1 MVNSRAKGKRAEL
14 ELANAIKELF
24 GWKARRSQQ
33 FSGNAGDSDV
43 LIEEL
48 PGVFVECKH
57 VQSLSIVPVMRKAVE
72 QCNGKLPVICHR
84 KNHSEFL
91 LTMRL
96 RDLVAI
102 SELVCRLGCIPS
114 KDTPESTK
122 PNSVAN
128 T

>member
-1 MVNSRAKGKRAEL
+1 MVNSRAKGARAER
-14 ELANAIKELF
+14 ELANTLKELF
-24 GWKARRSQQ
+24 GWGARRTQQ

-48 PGVFVECKH
+48 PGLFVECKH

-72 QCNGKLPVICHR
+72 QCKGKLPVICHR
-84 KNHSEFL
+84 KNQSEFL

-102 SELVCRLGCIPS
+102 SELVCRLGS
-114 KDTPESTK
+114 RSNLASGSSQHNTDTGI
-122 PNSVAN
+122 
-128 T
+128 